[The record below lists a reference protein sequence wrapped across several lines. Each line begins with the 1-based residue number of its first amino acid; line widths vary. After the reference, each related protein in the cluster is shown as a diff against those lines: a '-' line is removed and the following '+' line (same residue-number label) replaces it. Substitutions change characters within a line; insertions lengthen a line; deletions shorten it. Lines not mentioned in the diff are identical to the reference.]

1 MKKTYKFFAAFL
13 FFCMICTT
21 CKIRGTAAEERTYTV
36 ALYAGNHGRF
46 MDTSFVSVANDRTQA
61 AVGIEEDGSVIKV
74 NGLKKGE
81 IVVFDAASEGA
92 VGMEDDSKY
101 YIKGIR
107 RSGRDNSEV
116 DTSAVLADADRDYVI
131 AYAVRGAMVS
141 YEVRYEDQ
149 AGRALAQSRIYY
161 GNVGDRPV
169 PAFIYISGY
178 VPQAYNLTKTLSQK
192 AEENVFTFVYSRLSS
207 PGQGGGGSHET
218 DGGNRNT
225 GEDLGEAAENAAETA
240 VQEVQGTQTAVP
252 GDFTELVALAEAET
266 AAAQEEEPVAV
277 PDTDTPREIVG
288 LNDED
293 VPRAERE
300 NKIRD
305 TASIE
310 NLMVAALAIPV
321 LFIAYLILWLKRSR
335 RKKDDD
341 E

>member
-61 AVGIEEDGSVIKV
+61 
-74 NGLKKGE
+74 
-81 IVVFDAASEGA
+81 A

-161 GNVGDRPV
+161 G
-169 PAFIYISGY
+169 
-178 VPQAYNLTKTLSQK
+178 LL
-192 AEENVFTFVYSRLSS
+192 
-207 PGQGGGGSHET
+207 
-218 DGGNRNT
+218 
-225 GEDLGEAAENAAETA
+225 
-240 VQEVQGTQTAVP
+240 
-252 GDFTELVALAEAET
+252 LVREAEAVMKQTEET
-266 AAAQEEEPVAV
+266 GIQEK
-277 PDTDTPREIVG
+277 T
-288 LNDED
+288 
-293 VPRAERE
+293 
-300 NKIRD
+300 
-305 TASIE
+305 
-310 NLMVAALAIPV
+310 
-321 LFIAYLILWLKRSR
+321 
-335 RKKDDD
+335 
-341 E
+341 